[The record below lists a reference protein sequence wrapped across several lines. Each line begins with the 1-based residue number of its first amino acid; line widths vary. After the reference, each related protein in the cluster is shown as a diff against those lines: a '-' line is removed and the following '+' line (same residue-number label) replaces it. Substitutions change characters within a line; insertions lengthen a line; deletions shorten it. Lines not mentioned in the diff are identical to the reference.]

1 MFYISSRG
9 SSANEWLAKMLSKHP
24 RIVCFRS
31 TRSFPP
37 YETHEEECTA
47 DKFIKGLLECEKAT
61 YGEKIF
67 GSIHGY
73 HGIEAKHVCES
84 NGGFFG
90 YTIRHPISRI
100 HSAFIYYMDVYFQRK
115 GIKVA
120 NKDIHDYVCSE
131 IQLNRD
137 LSEYLTR
144 TRRNL
149 IPDPRVGWGM
159 QAKPIITR
167 LIPETIKKG
176 IRPILRNKRNIQ
188 YALLAKEMYNIYKNK
203 HHVSDESK
211 LGDYTAWLFSKLAG
225 EFLRLDRELYDN
237 CSLAQSIK
245 MEEMTQSTEYFKSR
259 VAMQIAPSL
268 EWSDEYLRNVISG
281 EWNSESEVTHVNY
294 YKVAISKKR
303 FNVHRSAPISPQE
316 IWKTWPE
323 GMRRIIMRYFDTYN
337 IGEICNSFDYDITY
351 L

>member
-1 MFYISSRG
+1 
-9 SSANEWLAKMLSKHP
+9 
-24 RIVCFRS
+24 
-31 TRSFPP
+31 
-37 YETHEEECTA
+37 
-47 DKFIKGLLECEKAT
+47 
-61 YGEKIF
+61 
-67 GSIHGY
+67 
-73 HGIEAKHVCES
+73 
-84 NGGFFG
+84 
-90 YTIRHPISRI
+90 
-100 HSAFIYYMDVYFQRK
+100 MDVYFQRK

-237 CSLAQSIK
+237 CILAQSIK
-245 MEEMTQSTEYFKSR
+245 M
-259 VAMQIAPSL
+259 
-268 EWSDEYLRNVISG
+268 
-281 EWNSESEVTHVNY
+281 
-294 YKVAISKKR
+294 
-303 FNVHRSAPISPQE
+303 
-316 IWKTWPE
+316 
-323 GMRRIIMRYFDTYN
+323 
-337 IGEICNSFDYDITY
+337 
-351 L
+351 